1 MNGDRDGD
9 GVGTRTGVEASE
21 RTQDGNGDGAG
32 TGTGT
37 GVESRGR
44 TQDGNEDGSGDGN
57 ESSSG
62 DGDRDGIGEGGGEAK
77 KLKNCTRVVNA
88 TWEAGETWVEREKH
102 RQESVSSK
110 TADPDNLEKRIA
122 KKLGGGGIRYPGL
135 K

>member
-1 MNGDRDGD
+1 M
-9 GVGTRTGVEASE
+9 EWE
-21 RTQDGNGDGAG
+21 REPGWRRANERKME
-32 TGTGT
+32 TGTGR
-37 GVESRGR
+37 GRERERGWSPVGR

-62 DGDRDGIGEGGGEAK
+62 DGTGTGLGRAEGEAK

-88 TWEAGETWVEREKH
+88 TWEARETWVEREKH

>member
-21 RTQDGNGDGAG
+21 RTQEGNGDGAG

-62 DGDRDGIGEGGGEAK
+62 DGDKDGIGAGGGEAK
-77 KLKNCTRVVNA
+77 KLKKLHKN
-88 TWEAGETWVEREKH
+88 
-102 RQESVSSK
+102 SK
-110 TADPDNLEKRIA
+110 RDVGSGGDLSGKR
-122 KKLGGGGIRYPGL
+122 KT
-135 K
+135 